1 MDISTS
7 IRTAAVIYADE
18 PTAKTVSIKRK
29 FIESV
34 FLTNENAELTIAEL
48 ANKIYE
54 IFELSFSEEE
64 LDSIIANETDKYF
77 LVLGAKYVE
86 NKKISL
92 LQSRYLYLYN
102 KETKNDITQYIDEYL
117 LQHPQVSIQSESIQ
131 NLLNRY
137 FYELLNTNISA
148 YSQLLNPKKDAE
160 TSIKVESK
168 NFTPAEIDIINDF
181 LNWNNIEKNK
191 AIFKLLSYAL
201 EYALVS
207 NNARDNVYLS
217 SLRTK
222 IFYLDTN
229 LLYRALGING
239 DTRKKRTTVFLKKCK
254 ESGQKLIISLYTKK
268 EFEESID
275 FHISQLKSSQFG
287 RINPAIFDK
296 YCYGESI
303 YQYYHEWRKGR
314 ITYGF
319 DIFKAHL
326 VSEYKKL
333 LKLYNIDEDYKT
345 PLDSDI
351 YDKKIEQYKEEIA
364 RIKYTKREQQH
375 HYDACNL
382 LWLELNRGNNNI
394 NLIDC
399 KYYFISTDQ
408 KLKQWDESHSLA
420 QPLLLLPSQW
430 MTLILKYFSRTDDDF
445 KSFISFLNLP
455 KNDSILTETD
465 LQIVLAGISEITE
478 DFDLQDHIVA
488 DMVASKF
495 KGILE
500 KQDYSKTRESAKQF
514 AKDKLE
520 DHFKEQIAAQKKE
533 YNKITENT
541 QEAHKQ
547 AIQELESRLKNEFER
562 RFSCFLIDKDRERLR
577 DVKAAIDGIEKRKT
591 TAEERAQTIFSIR
604 KFIAAFIVLSYYVV
618 LIIVVH
624 RVGFEQMGFW
634 LWGLGL
640 FPIVGPILYILIK
653 NETFSLSKI
662 LQEMKDKVRQKEYD
676 EYQVSISELTE
687 LKLLEEEIKQRLE
700 NK

>member
-1 MDISTS
+1 M
-7 IRTAAVIYADE
+7 
-18 PTAKTVSIKRK
+18 
-29 FIESV
+29 
-34 FLTNENAELTIAEL
+34 
-48 ANKIYE
+48 
-54 IFELSFSEEE
+54 
-64 LDSIIANETDKYF
+64 
-77 LVLGAKYVE
+77 
-86 NKKISL
+86 
-92 LQSRYLYLYN
+92 
-102 KETKNDITQYIDEYL
+102 
-117 LQHPQVSIQSESIQ
+117 
-131 NLLNRY
+131 
-137 FYELLNTNISA
+137 
-148 YSQLLNPKKDAE
+148 
-160 TSIKVESK
+160 
-168 NFTPAEIDIINDF
+168 
-181 LNWNNIEKNK
+181 
-191 AIFKLLSYAL
+191 
-201 EYALVS
+201 
-207 NNARDNVYLS
+207 
-217 SLRTK
+217 
-222 IFYLDTN
+222 
-229 LLYRALGING
+229 
-239 DTRKKRTTVFLKKCK
+239 
-254 ESGQKLIISLYTKK
+254 
-268 EFEESID
+268 
-275 FHISQLKSSQFG
+275 
-287 RINPAIFDK
+287 
-296 YCYGESI
+296 
-303 YQYYHEWRKGR
+303 
-314 ITYGF
+314 
-319 DIFKAHL
+319 
-326 VSEYKKL
+326 
-333 LKLYNIDEDYKT
+333 
-345 PLDSDI
+345 
-351 YDKKIEQYKEEIA
+351 
-364 RIKYTKREQQH
+364 
-375 HYDACNL
+375 
-382 LWLELNRGNNNI
+382 WLELNRGNNNI

-562 RFSCFLIDKDRERLR
+562 RFSCLLIDKDRERLR